1 MSEKEFTPLSTEY
14 DQNHTYFLEEFPEGA
29 YGSSVHLPLSKKDW
43 KEDMHPA
50 PQFTYEA
57 RGFHEGIPRRDP
69 DAHPTHDDPTTSQ
82 QGPLGPGV

>member
-1 MSEKEFTPLSTEY
+1 MDLLFIYLFRRRIGKRIC
-14 DQNHTYFLEEFPEGA
+14 
-29 YGSSVHLPLSKKDW
+29 
-43 KEDMHPA
+43 HPA

-57 RGFHEGIPRRDP
+57 RGFHEGFPRKDP